1 MLFESIAL
9 DDDKGFAKA
18 YILVIA
24 LCSSE
29 RALTYFLDHKL
40 DTTSTNKNSLAPER
54 SARIMRIISRTL
66 LYGIVT
72 AFRLLYMLVVM
83 YLNTGLFITVVCFC
97 AL

>member
-24 LCSSE
+24 LCGSE
-29 RALTYFLDHKL
+29 RALTYFLDYKL
-40 DTTSTNKNSLAPER
+40 ITASSNKSSLSPKK
-54 SARIMRIISRTL
+54 SARIMQIISRTL